1 MTKSNALKTSTP
13 QRSAHDALTHVT
25 AEITRLLEQGVMPW
39 RAPWDR
45 NRALA
50 ATPGLPLRCNGEPYR
65 GANVPLL
72 WAAQIARGHA
82 KRTWLTYRQA
92 LELGGQVRKGEKAC
106 PVVYYGQAMAKQ
118 GSDDNAE
125 TSAGN
130 DETRRYRFLKLFH
143 VFNVEQIDNL
153 PTGFGAEI
161 APKAPPQTL
170 LDAWIA
176 RSGAKVRVGGAMAY
190 YSPATDTIHMPP
202 LEAFVSAEQ
211 ETATRLHEL
220 IHFTGHPSRLDRLQD
235 YVADRRARSREE
247 LTAEIG
253 SAMLGAMIGLP
264 PDHLEDHAAYC
275 ASWLNVIRDEPRAF
289 FSAGAKAQ
297 AAVDWLIANAGFN
310 EAEICS
316 SR

>member
-13 QRSAHDALTHVT
+13 QRSAHDALAHVT

-106 PVVYYGQAMAKQ
+106 PVVYYGQAMAKH
-118 GSDDNAE
+118 GSGDNAE

-130 DETRRYRFLKLFH
+130 DEARRYRFLKLFH

-161 APKAPPQTL
+161 APKTPPPSV

-176 RSGAKVRVGGAMAY
+176 HTGAKVRIGGAMAY
-190 YSPATDTIHMPP
+190 YSPTTDTIHMPP

-220 IHFTGHPSRLDRLQD
+220 VHFTGHSSRLDRLQD
-235 YVADRRARSREE
+235 YAADRRARSREE

-275 ASWLNVIRDEPRAF
+275 ASWLNVIQDEPRAF

-297 AAVDWLIANAGFN
+297 AAVDWLIAKAGLP
-310 EAEICS
+310 AAPLPS
-316 SR
+316 G

>member
-1 MTKSNALKTSTP
+1 MSKSNALKTSTP

-39 RAPWDR
+39 RTPWDR

-106 PVVYYGQAMAKQ
+106 PEVYYGQAIAKH

-125 TSAGN
+125 TAAS

-153 PTGFGAEI
+153 PADFGAEI
-161 APKAPPQTL
+161 APKAPPPSV
-170 LDAWIA
+170 LDAWI
-176 RSGAKVRVGGAMAY
+176 SHTGAKVRVGGAMAY

-220 IHFTGHPSRLDRLQD
+220 VHFTGHSSRLDRLQD
-235 YVADRRARSREE
+235 YAADLRARSREE

-253 SAMLGAMIGLP
+253 SAMLGAMVGLP

-275 ASWLNVIRDEPRAF
+275 ASWLNVIQDEPRAF
-289 FSAGAKAQ
+289 FSACAKAQ
-297 AAVDWLIANAGFN
+297 AAVDWLIAKAGLP
-310 EAEICS
+310 AAPLPS
-316 SR
+316 G

>member
-1 MTKSNALKTSTP
+1 MTKSNTLNASAP
-13 QRSAHDALTHVT
+13 QRSAHDALVHVT
-25 AEITRLLEQGVMPW
+25 AEITRLLQEGVMPW

-45 NRALA
+45 NRALT

-118 GSDDNAE
+118 GSGDAAD
-125 TSAGN
+125 TSGGN
-130 DETRRYRFLKLFH
+130 DEARRYRFLKLFH

-153 PTGFGAEI
+153 PADFGAEI
-161 APKAPPQTL
+161 APKAPAPSV
-170 LDAWIA
+170 LDSWIA
-176 RSGAKVRVGGAMAY
+176 RTGARIRVGGAMAY
-190 YSPATDTIHMPP
+190 YSPATDTIHMPA
-202 LEAFVSAEQ
+202 LEAFVSTEQ

-235 YVADRRARSREE
+235 YAADRRARSREE
-247 LTAEIG
+247 LAAEIG
-253 SAMLGAMIGLP
+253 SAMLGAMLGLP
-264 PDHLEDHAAYC
+264 SDHLEDHAAYC
-275 ASWLNVIRDEPRAF
+275 ASWLNVIHDEPRAF

-297 AAVDWLIANAGFN
+297 AAVDWLIVKAGLP
-310 EAEICS
+310 AAPPPS
-316 SR
+316 G